1 MYLLGL
7 SFQLMADKNNR
18 RDTEHQQTDGITEH
32 FPQHDTVYEPGVG
45 YAGTGESRQKRNNHL
60 YHAPEGGGGD
70 DHAVSHRQEVELFR
84 ILLVNPFGY
93 LPANR
98 LFFPFKHT
106 SGFLANG
113 NFTCS
118 T

>member
-1 MYLLGL
+1 
-7 SFQLMADKNNR
+7 MACKNGQC
-18 RDTEHQQTDGITEH
+18 DTEHEETGGITEH
-32 FPQHDTVYEPGVG
+32 FPQHATMYDPGVG
-45 YAGTGESRQKRNNHL
+45 HPGTDESRQKKNNHL

-70 DHAVSHRQEVELFR
+70 HHAVSHRQAIEQIR
-84 ILLVNPFGY
+84 TLLVNPVGY

-98 LFFPFKHT
+98 FSFLPKQT

-113 NFTCS
+113 NFTRS